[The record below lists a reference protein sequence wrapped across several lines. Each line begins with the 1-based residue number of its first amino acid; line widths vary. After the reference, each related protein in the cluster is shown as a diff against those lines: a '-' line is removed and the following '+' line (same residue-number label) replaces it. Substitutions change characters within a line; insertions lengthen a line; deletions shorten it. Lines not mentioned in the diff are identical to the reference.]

1 VNSFV
6 DIGVFGCPRFWAGYK
21 FTSNRSVVRRNSKVS
36 ERTRPY
42 ENLFVHF
49 LFVPPS
55 VFLRASLCLC
65 GEYLRKLTD
74 DVVRCDDGY

>member
-49 LFVPPS
+49 LFV
-55 VFLRASLCLC
+55 SLCLC